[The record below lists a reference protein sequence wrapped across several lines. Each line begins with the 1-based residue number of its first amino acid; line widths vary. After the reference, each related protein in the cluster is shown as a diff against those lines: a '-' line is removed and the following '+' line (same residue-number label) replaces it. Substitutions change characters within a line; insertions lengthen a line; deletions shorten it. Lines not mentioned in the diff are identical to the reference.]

1 MMKFSAIAEVFDKLE
16 STASRLE
23 MTSILAE
30 FFKTLEPEDIK
41 PIIYLTQG
49 KIAPD
54 FAGVELG
61 MADRLVAKAIAFTVG
76 ETESSISEMMIKL
89 GDPGTVAEKLI
100 ADKKQM
106 TLFSE
111 TLTLGRV
118 ISSLTA
124 IAQTEGRDSQGRKM
138 KYLSN
143 MLHDSDPVEARYL
156 CRIVTG
162 RMRTGVAAMTVLDAL
177 ALSFADKDA
186 RPEIERAYN
195 VTSDLGLVGATLAGH
210 GMAGISKI
218 RVKLGNP
225 IRVMLAERLPSLT
238 HILEK
243 MGGECAMEYKY
254 DGIRVQAHIGPD
266 GVKLYSRRLEDLTSN
281 FPDIAESLK
290 SRLNGKDAIIE
301 GECVAID
308 KEGKMM
314 PFQTVTHRRR
324 KHGMDDAVNDYPVNI
339 FMFDMLYLNG
349 KDLTNLPYTERR
361 KLLSDSFSISGKI
374 GLTTMML
381 VSGPE
386 EAETFFEDA
395 LRARCEGIIAKSIG
409 RESVYRAGSRGFLWI
424 KYKKDYSTNL
434 MDSFDLVVVGA
445 FYGMGKRAGKYGA
458 LLMAAFNH
466 DTGMYSTVCKLGTG
480 FDDAF
485 LDELPEML
493 DPYKSE
499 KRPLSVDSKMVPD
512 VWFEPTLVLEVTGA
526 EISVS
531 PIHTAASGIEGEDSG
546 IAIRFPRF
554 TGRVRND
561 RGPDQATTVEEIE
574 EMYRLQPGKSESG
587 DAKDL

>member
-1 MMKFSAIAEVFDKLE
+1 MKFSAIAEVFDKLE

-23 MTSILAE
+23 MTSILAD
-30 FFKTLEPEDIK
+30 FFKTLEPEDVRS
-41 PIIYLTQG
+41 IIYLTQG

-54 FAGVELG
+54 FVGIELG

-76 ETESSISEMMIKL
+76 KTESSISDMMVKL
-89 GDPGTVAEKLI
+89 GDPGTVAERLI

-111 TLTLGRV
+111 TLTLERV
-118 ISSLTA
+118 INSLTS
-124 IAQTEGRDSQGRKM
+124 ISQTEGRDSQGRKM

-143 MLHDSDPVEARYL
+143 LLHDSDPIEARYL

-225 IRVMLAERLPSLT
+225 IRVMLAERLPSLA

-254 DGIRVQAHIGPD
+254 DGIRVQAHISQD

-281 FPDIAESLK
+281 FPDIAEALK
-290 SRLNGKDAIIE
+290 NRLNGKDAIIE

-349 KDLTNLPYTERR
+349 KDLTTLPYTERR
-361 KLLSDSFSISGKI
+361 RLLSDSFSISGKI

-381 VSGPE
+381 VSSPE

-395 LRARCEGIIAKSIG
+395 LKARCEGIIAKSIG

-466 DTGMYSTVCKLGTG
+466 DTGVYSTVCKLGTG

-485 LDELPEML
+485 LDGLPEML

-499 KRPLSVDSKMVPD
+499 KKPLSVDSKMIPD

-561 RGPDQATTVEEIE
+561 RGPDQSTTVEEIE
-574 EMYRLQPGKSESG
+574 EMYRLQPGKSESD

>member
-339 FMFDMLYLNG
+339 FMFDILYLNG

-395 LRARCEGIIAKSIG
+395 LRARCEGIMAKSIG

-574 EMYRLQPGKSESG
+574 EMYRLQPGKSEFG

>member
-1 MMKFSAIAEVFDKLE
+1 
-16 STASRLE
+16 
-23 MTSILAE
+23 MTSILAD
-30 FFKTLEPEDIK
+30 FFKTLEPEDVRS
-41 PIIYLTQG
+41 IIYLTQG

-54 FAGVELG
+54 FVGIELG

-76 ETESSISEMMIKL
+76 KTESSISDMMVKL
-89 GDPGTVAEKLI
+89 GDPGTVAERLI

-111 TLTLGRV
+111 TLTLERV
-118 ISSLTA
+118 INSLTS
-124 IAQTEGRDSQGRKM
+124 ISQTEGRDSQGRKM

-143 MLHDSDPVEARYL
+143 LLHDSDPIEARYL

-225 IRVMLAERLPSLT
+225 IRVMLAERLPSLA

-254 DGIRVQAHIGPD
+254 DGIRVQAHISQD

-281 FPDIAESLK
+281 FPDIAQALK
-290 SRLNGKDAIIE
+290 NRLNGKDAIIE

-349 KDLTNLPYTERR
+349 KDLTTLPYTERR
-361 KLLSDSFSISGKI
+361 RLLSDSFSISGKI

-381 VSGPE
+381 VSSPE

-395 LRARCEGIIAKSIG
+395 LKARCEGIIAKSIG

-466 DTGMYSTVCKLGTG
+466 DTGVYSTVCKLGTG

-485 LDELPEML
+485 LDGLPEML

-499 KRPLSVDSKMVPD
+499 KKPLSVDSKMIPD

-561 RGPDQATTVEEIE
+561 RGPDQSTTVEEIE
-574 EMYRLQPGKSESG
+574 EMYRLQPGKSESD

>member
-1 MMKFSAIAEVFDKLE
+1 MKFSAIAEVFDKLE

-177 ALSFADKDA
+177 ALSFADKDGPGSCHNDQ
-186 RPEIERAYN
+186 RPRA
-195 VTSDLGLVGATLAGH
+195 GGH
-210 GMAGISKI
+210 SGRPRNGGIS
-218 RVKLGNP
+218 R
-225 IRVMLAERLPSLT
+225 
-238 HILEK
+238 
-243 MGGECAMEYKY
+243 
-254 DGIRVQAHIGPD
+254 
-266 GVKLYSRRLEDLTSN
+266 
-281 FPDIAESLK
+281 
-290 SRLNGKDAIIE
+290 
-301 GECVAID
+301 
-308 KEGKMM
+308 
-314 PFQTVTHRRR
+314 
-324 KHGMDDAVNDYPVNI
+324 
-339 FMFDMLYLNG
+339 
-349 KDLTNLPYTERR
+349 
-361 KLLSDSFSISGKI
+361 
-374 GLTTMML
+374 
-381 VSGPE
+381 
-386 EAETFFEDA
+386 
-395 LRARCEGIIAKSIG
+395 
-409 RESVYRAGSRGFLWI
+409 
-424 KYKKDYSTNL
+424 
-434 MDSFDLVVVGA
+434 
-445 FYGMGKRAGKYGA
+445 
-458 LLMAAFNH
+458 
-466 DTGMYSTVCKLGTG
+466 
-480 FDDAF
+480 
-485 LDELPEML
+485 
-493 DPYKSE
+493 
-499 KRPLSVDSKMVPD
+499 
-512 VWFEPTLVLEVTGA
+512 
-526 EISVS
+526 
-531 PIHTAASGIEGEDSG
+531 
-546 IAIRFPRF
+546 
-554 TGRVRND
+554 
-561 RGPDQATTVEEIE
+561 
-574 EMYRLQPGKSESG
+574 
-587 DAKDL
+587 

>member
-1 MMKFSAIAEVFDKLE
+1 MKFSAIAEVFDKLE

-225 IRVMLAERLPSLT
+225 IRVMLAERLPSLA

-339 FMFDMLYLNG
+339 FMFDILYLNG
-349 KDLTNLPYTERR
+349 KDLTTLPYTERR

-395 LRARCEGIIAKSIG
+395 LRARCEGIMAKSIG

-574 EMYRLQPGKSESG
+574 EMYRLQPGKSEFG

>member
-1 MMKFSAIAEVFDKLE
+1 MKFSAIAEVFDKLE

-339 FMFDMLYLNG
+339 FMFDILYLNG

-395 LRARCEGIIAKSIG
+395 LRARCEGIMAKSIG

>member
-339 FMFDMLYLNG
+339 FMFDILYLNG

-395 LRARCEGIIAKSIG
+395 LRARCEGIMAKSIG

>member
-1 MMKFSAIAEVFDKLE
+1 MKFSAIAEVFDKLE

-339 FMFDMLYLNG
+339 FMFDILYLNG

-409 RESVYRAGSRGFLWI
+409 RESVYRRILRHGQ
-424 KYKKDYSTNL
+424 
-434 MDSFDLVVVGA
+434 
-445 FYGMGKRAGKYGA
+445 
-458 LLMAAFNH
+458 
-466 DTGMYSTVCKLGTG
+466 
-480 FDDAF
+480 
-485 LDELPEML
+485 
-493 DPYKSE
+493 
-499 KRPLSVDSKMVPD
+499 
-512 VWFEPTLVLEVTGA
+512 
-526 EISVS
+526 
-531 PIHTAASGIEGEDSG
+531 EG
-546 IAIRFPRF
+546 RQ
-554 TGRVRND
+554 V
-561 RGPDQATTVEEIE
+561 RGPA
-574 EMYRLQPGKSESG
+574 YGGLQS
-587 DAKDL
+587 